1 MATATFDRIPVDEI
15 TRRARRARPGHALA
29 TVIGAFFFAIAWL
42 VAKAFGV
49 VWFALAWCYM
59 AADEGWRSARGTGRP
74 APDVAAMKA
83 EIDRL
88 RMENAR
94 LGG

>member
-1 MATATFDRIPVDEI
+1 MATATFDQIPVDEI
-15 TRRARRARPGHALA
+15 TARARKARPGHALA
-29 TVIGAFFFAIAWL
+29 TLVGGFFFVLAWL

-59 AADEGWRSARGTGRP
+59 ACDEGWRSARGTARP
-74 APDVAAMKA
+74 GPDLSAMQA

-88 RMENAR
+88 RAENAR
-94 LGG
+94 LS